1 MAAAM
6 KTRPPVD
13 QDLLAV
19 IGPDAIIE
27 AKRRLAMLDAV
38 AYAATR
44 MVAGD
49 WRDHIQDFLKR
60 LGRATEMSRVTLFEV
75 HEGANGGRVQSCRF
89 DWADRG
95 LSPISADPRYHGMPI
110 SDDGNS
116 GKLDDW
122 AARRERGEIVKAR
135 LSETTG
141 YTRQVFLE
149 HGTLSFISVPI
160 MVGKKWWGFLGF
172 DDCKEERRWGSEEIH
187 VLKTAAA
194 LIAGA
199 IEREQADERIKLSE
213 ERYALAARG
222 ANDGLF
228 DWDIASGKTFFS
240 PRLHEVLGLEA
251 GDLGQTVD
259 ALIDRF
265 VKTDADFL
273 RATLRHKF
281 QRREETFDL
290 ECRHEPYPGTTQWI
304 VLRGL
309 IVYGEEGP
317 RRVVGGLR
325 DVTRQMDV
333 QKRLSEAERKRANL
347 ARYFSPNMVDGLMQ
361 SGGRLDEA
369 RTQKVTVLFA
379 DIWGYTTISSRLPP
393 MQLMALLRELLR
405 MFEKAIFANGG
416 TLDKFLGDGLMAT
429 FGTPEAGPRDAA
441 NALSCASAMA
451 DAIARWN
458 RKRRENGL
466 QPMYL
471 GIGLHH
477 GDVVLGDIG
486 SERRMEFAV
495 IGDTVNVASR
505 VQEMTRALDIAVLAS
520 DGVINAARAEA
531 GEDAVKE
538 FTDMGEHEL
547 RGRGGKIRLWGRAA
561 EKS

>member
-1 MAAAM
+1 M
-6 KTRPPVD
+6 KSRPPVD

-19 IGPDAIIE
+19 IGPEAIIE
-27 AKRRLAMLDAV
+27 ANRRLAMLDAV

-49 WRDHIQDFLKR
+49 WRNHIRDFLKR
-60 LGRATEMSRVTLFEV
+60 LGRATEVSRVTLFEV
-75 HEGANGGRVQSCRF
+75 HSGTDGARVQSCRF
-89 DWADRG
+89 DWADHG
-95 LSPISADPRYHGMPI
+95 LTPISEDPRYHSMPI
-110 SDDGNS
+110 TDEGDKG
-116 GKLDDW
+116 DDW
-122 AARRERGEIVKAR
+122 AIRRARGEIVKAK

-141 YTRQVFLE
+141 YTRQVFVE

-160 MVGKKWWGFLGF
+160 TVGRKWWGFLGF
-172 DDCKEERRWGSEEIH
+172 DDCKEERDWSSEEIH

-199 IEREQADERIKLSE
+199 VESEKAHDRIRLSE

-228 DWDIASGKTFFS
+228 DWDFASGETFFS
-240 PRLHEVLGLEA
+240 PRLHEVLGRHP
-251 GDLGQTVD
+251 GSLGNT
-259 ALIDRF
+259 IDGLLGLF
-265 VKTDADFL
+265 VKSDGDFL
-273 RATLRHKF
+273 RATLQHKF
-281 QRREETFDL
+281 ARGEETFDV
-290 ECRHEPYPGTTQWI
+290 ECRHEPMPGQTQWI
-304 VLRGL
+304 VMRGL
-309 IVYGEEGP
+309 IVYEKGEA

-325 DVTRQMDV
+325 DITKQMDV

-361 SGGRLDEA
+361 TGGRLDEA
-369 RTQKVTVLFA
+369 RTQRVTVLFA
-379 DIWGYTTISSRLPP
+379 DIWGYTTLSASLPP
-393 MQLMALLRELLR
+393 MQLMTLLRELLR
-405 MFEKAIFANGG
+405 MFEKAIFAHGG

-429 FGTPEAGPRDAA
+429 FGTPTAGVRDAA
-441 NALSCASAMA
+441 NAVACACAMA
-451 DAIARWN
+451 DSIARWN

-505 VQEMTRALDIAVLAS
+505 IQEMTRTINIAVLAS
-520 DGVINAARAEA
+520 DGVIKAARAEA
-531 GEDAVKE
+531 GEDAVRE
-538 FTDMGEHEL
+538 FTDMGEHQL
-547 RGRGGKIRLWGRAA
+547 RGRSDKIRLLGRPA
-561 EKS
+561 ERG

>member
-1 MAAAM
+1 M
-6 KTRPPVD
+6 KSRPPVD

-27 AKRRLAMLDAV
+27 ANRRLAMLDAV

-49 WRDHIQDFLKR
+49 WRDHVRDFLKR
-60 LGRATEMSRVTLFEV
+60 LGRATEVSRVTLFEV
-75 HEGANGGRVQSCRF
+75 HQGAKSERVQSCRF
-89 DWADRG
+89 DWADKG
-95 LSPISADPRYHGMPI
+95 LAPISDDPRYHNMPI
-110 SDDGNS
+110 SDEGNS

-122 AARRERGEIVKAR
+122 AARRERGEIIKAR

-149 HGTLSFISVPI
+149 HGTLSFISIPI
-160 MVGKKWWGFLGF
+160 LVGKKWWGFLGF
-172 DDCKEERRWGSEEIH
+172 DDCKEERNWSAEEIH

-194 LIAGA
+194 LIASAVG
-199 IEREQADERIKLSE
+199 REAADERIKLSE

-228 DWDIASGKTFFS
+228 DWNVATGETFFS
-240 PRLHEVLGLEA
+240 PRLHEVLGRPPASL
-251 GDLGQTVD
+251 GDRID
-259 ALIDRF
+259 ALTGLF
-265 VKTDADFL
+265 VKADGDFL
-273 RATLRHKF
+273 LSTLRHKF
-281 QRREETFDL
+281 ARRDETFDV
-290 ECRHEPYPGTTQWI
+290 ECRYEPEPGRTQWI
-304 VLRGL
+304 VMRGL
-309 IVYGEEGP
+309 IVYGDEGA

-325 DVTRQMDV
+325 DITRQMEV

-369 RTQKVTVLFA
+369 RTQPVTVLFA
-379 DIWGYTTISSRLPP
+379 DIWGYTTISAAMPP
-393 MQLMALLRELLR
+393 MQLMTLLRELLR

-429 FGTPEAGPRDAA
+429 FGTPNAGQRDAA
-441 NALSCASAMA
+441 NALACACAMA

-458 RKRRENGL
+458 RKRRENGQKPL
-466 QPMYL
+466 YL

-505 VQEMTRALDIAVLAS
+505 IQEMTRSLDIAVLAS
-520 DGVINAARAEA
+520 DGVVQAARRE
-531 GEDAVKE
+531 GGDDVIRQ

-547 RGRGGKIRLWGRAA
+547 RGRAGKIRLWSRAA
-561 EKS
+561 EKTDAP

>member
-1 MAAAM
+1 M
-6 KTRPPVD
+6 KSRPPVD

-19 IGPDAIIE
+19 IGPEAIIE
-27 AKRRLAMLDAV
+27 ADRRLAMLDAV

-49 WRDHIQDFLKR
+49 WRNHAGDFLER
-60 LGRATEMSRVTLFEV
+60 LGRATEVSRVTLFEV
-75 HEGANGGRVQSCRF
+75 HEAAGGARVQSCRF

-95 LSPISADPRYHGMPI
+95 LTPISEDPRYHNMPI
-110 SDDGNS
+110 TDEGDNG
-116 GKLDDW
+116 DDW
-122 AARRERGEIVKAR
+122 AIRRARGEIITAK

-141 YTRQVFLE
+141 YTRQVFIE
-149 HGTLSFISVPI
+149 HGTLSFISVSI
-160 MVGKKWWGFLGF
+160 MVGRKWWGFLGF
-172 DDCKEERRWGSEEIH
+172 DDCKEERGWSSEEIH

-199 IEREQADERIKLSE
+199 VESETAHERVRLSE

-228 DWDIASGKTFFS
+228 DWDVASGETFFS
-240 PRLHEVLGLEA
+240 PRLHEVLARKPGSLGDRIDGLI
-251 GDLGQTVD
+251 GL
-259 ALIDRF
+259 F

-281 QRREETFDL
+281 MRREETFDI
-290 ECRHEPYPGTTQWI
+290 ECRLEPAPRQTQWI
-304 VLRGL
+304 VMRGL
-309 IVYGEEGP
+309 IVYDEDEP

-325 DVTRQMDV
+325 DITKQMDV
-333 QKRLSEAERKRANL
+333 QKRLNDAERKRANL

-361 SGGRLDEA
+361 TGGRLDEA
-369 RTQKVTVLFA
+369 RTQRVTVLFA
-379 DIWGYTTISSRLPP
+379 DIWGYTTISAAMPP
-393 MQLMALLRELLR
+393 MQLMTLLRELLR
-405 MFEKAIFANGG
+405 MFEKAIFASGG

-429 FGTPEAGPRDAA
+429 FGTPKAGRRDAA
-441 NALSCASAMA
+441 NALGCACAMA
-451 DAIARWN
+451 DAIASWN

-466 QPMYL
+466 PPMYL

-520 DGVINAARAEA
+520 DGVIQAARAEA
-531 GEDAVKE
+531 GEDAVSE
-538 FTDMGEHEL
+538 FTDTGEHEL
-547 RGRGGKIRLWGRAA
+547 RGRNGKIRLWSRAA
-561 EKS
+561 EKAEAPG

>member
-1 MAAAM
+1 M
-6 KTRPPVD
+6 KSRPPVD

-19 IGPDAIIE
+19 IGPEAIIE
-27 AKRRLAMLDAV
+27 ANRRLAMLDAV

-49 WRDHIQDFLKR
+49 WRNHVKDFLKR
-60 LGRATEMSRVTLFEV
+60 LGRATEVSRVTLFEV
-75 HEGANGGRVQSCRF
+75 HEAANGERVQSCRF
-89 DWADRG
+89 DWADNG
-95 LSPISADPRYHGMPI
+95 LTPISADPRYQGMPI
-110 SDDGNS
+110 SDEGKA

-122 AARRERGEIVKAR
+122 AARRERGEIVKAKF
-135 LSETTG
+135 SETTG

-160 MVGKKWWGFLGF
+160 MVGRKWWGFLGF
-172 DDCKEERRWGSEEIH
+172 DDCKEERNWSAEEIH

-199 IEREQADERIKLSE
+199 VESEAAHERIRLSE

-228 DWDIASGKTFFS
+228 DWDVASGKTFFS
-240 PRLHEVLGLEA
+240 PRLHEVLGLKA
-251 GDLGQTVD
+251 QSLGDTIDGLVD
-259 ALIDRF
+259 LF
-265 VKTDADFL
+265 VKADGDFL

-281 QRREETFDL
+281 ARREETFDI
-290 ECRHEPYPGTTQWI
+290 ECRHEPEPGQMQW
-304 VLRGL
+304 VVMRGL
-309 IVYGEEGP
+309 IVYDEDEP

-325 DVTRQMDV
+325 DITRQMDV
-333 QKRLSEAERKRANL
+333 QKRLSDAERKRANL

-369 RTQKVTVLFA
+369 RTQRVTVLFA
-379 DIWGYTTISSRLPP
+379 DIWGYTTISSGMPP
-393 MQLMALLRELLR
+393 MQLMTLLRELLR

-429 FGTPEAGPRDAA
+429 FGTPKAGPRDAA
-441 NALSCASAMA
+441 NALSCACAMA
-451 DAIARWN
+451 DSIARWN

-466 QPMYL
+466 KPMYL

-505 VQEMTRALDIAVLAS
+505 IQEMTRALNIAVLAS
-520 DGVINAARAEA
+520 DGVLEAARAEA

-538 FTDMGEHEL
+538 FTDTGEHEL
-547 RGRGGKIRLWGRAA
+547 RGRSGKIRLWSRAA
-561 EKS
+561 EKD

>member
-1 MAAAM
+1 M

-19 IGPDAIIE
+19 IGPEAIIE
-27 AKRRLAMLDAV
+27 ASRRLAMLDAV

-49 WRDHIQDFLKR
+49 WRNHIKDFLKR
-60 LGRATEMSRVTLFEV
+60 LGRATEVSRVSLFEV
-75 HEGANGGRVQSCRF
+75 HKAADGSRVQSCRF
-89 DWADRG
+89 DWADHG
-95 LSPISADPRYHGMPI
+95 LSSISEDPRYHNMPI
-110 SDDGNS
+110 KDEGDKG
-116 GKLDDW
+116 DDW
-122 AARRERGEIVKAR
+122 AIRRARGEIVKAKF
-135 LSETTG
+135 SETTG
-141 YTRQVFLE
+141 YTRQIFLE
-149 HGTLSFISVPI
+149 HGTLSFISIPI
-160 MVGKKWWGFLGF
+160 MVGRQWWGFLGF
-172 DDCKEERRWGSEEIH
+172 DDCKEERDWSSEEIH

-199 IEREQADERIKLSE
+199 VENEEAHERIRLSE

-228 DWDIASGKTFFS
+228 DWDVASGETFFS
-240 PRLHEVLGLEA
+240 PRLHEVLGREPES
-251 GDLGQTVD
+251 LGNRID
-259 ALIDRF
+259 GLIRLF
-265 VKTDADFL
+265 VKADGDFL

-281 QRREETFDL
+281 LRREETFDV
-290 ECRHEPYPGTTQWI
+290 ECRHEPGPGQTQW
-304 VLRGL
+304 VVMRGL
-309 IVYGEEGP
+309 IVYADGEP

-325 DVTRQMDV
+325 DITKQMDV
-333 QKRLSEAERKRANL
+333 QKRLSDAERKRANL

-361 SGGRLDEA
+361 TGGRLDEA
-369 RTQKVTVLFA
+369 RTQRVTVLFA
-379 DIWGYTTISSRLPP
+379 DIWGYTTISATMPP
-393 MQLMALLRELLR
+393 MELMTLLRELLR

-429 FGTPEAGPRDAA
+429 FGTPTAGLRDAA
-441 NALSCASAMA
+441 NAVACACAMA
-451 DAIARWN
+451 DSIARWN
-458 RKRRENGL
+458 RRRRENGL

-505 VQEMTRALDIAVLAS
+505 IQEMTRALNVAVLAS
-520 DGVINAARAEA
+520 DDVLQAARAEA
-531 GEDAVKE
+531 GEGVVNE
-538 FTDMGEHEL
+538 FTDMGRQEL
-547 RGRGGKIRLWGRAA
+547 RGRRDKIRLWSRPA
-561 EKS
+561 ERG

>member
-1 MAAAM
+1 M
-6 KTRPPVD
+6 KSRPPVD

-19 IGPDAIIE
+19 IGPEAIIE
-27 AKRRLAMLDAV
+27 ANRRLAMLDAV

-49 WRDHIQDFLKR
+49 WRNHVRDFLKR

-75 HEGANGGRVQSCRF
+75 HRGAKGERVQSCRF
-89 DWADRG
+89 DWADHG
-95 LSPISADPRYHGMPI
+95 LTPISEDPRYHGMPI
-110 SDDGNS
+110 SDEGNE

-122 AARRERGEIVKAR
+122 AARRERGEIVKAK

-149 HGTLSFISVPI
+149 HGTLSFISIPI
-160 MVGKKWWGFLGF
+160 MVGRKWWGFLGF
-172 DDCKEERRWGSEEIH
+172 DDCKEERNWSSEEIH

-199 IEREQADERIKLSE
+199 VEREAADERIKLSE
-213 ERYALAARG
+213 ERYALASRG

-228 DWDIASGKTFFS
+228 DWDVTTGETFFS
-240 PRLHEVLGLEA
+240 PRLHEVLGRKPA
-251 GDLGQTVD
+251 SLGTTID
-259 ALIDRF
+259 GLIALF
-265 VKTDADFL
+265 VKADADFL
-273 RATLRHKF
+273 RATMRHKF
-281 QRREETFDL
+281 ARRDETFDI
-290 ECRHEPYPGTTQWI
+290 ECRLEPQPGQTQWI
-304 VLRGL
+304 VIRGL
-309 IVYGEEGP
+309 IVYGADGA

-325 DVTRQMDV
+325 DITRQMEV

-379 DIWGYTTISSRLPP
+379 DIWGYTTISATMPP
-393 MQLMALLRELLR
+393 MQLMTLLRELLR

-429 FGTPEAGPRDAA
+429 FGTPKAGPRDAA
-441 NALSCASAMA
+441 NALSCACGMA

-466 QPMYL
+466 QPLYL

-486 SERRMEFAV
+486 SERRM
-495 IGDTVNVASR
+495 
-505 VQEMTRALDIAVLAS
+505 
-520 DGVINAARAEA
+520 
-531 GEDAVKE
+531 
-538 FTDMGEHEL
+538 
-547 RGRGGKIRLWGRAA
+547 
-561 EKS
+561 